1 MVKKETGTPNDD
13 RNDKNYDRVIT
24 LIQYYVQL
32 FWLVFGAFLLSETVL
47 LGGIAS
53 VAKDGHDEW
62 VFAGAL
68 FGFILCIP
76 WWTSFQY
83 NHAFYQLR
91 INEAKTFEPA
101 AGRFFLNGQD
111 LFDGKVVLKV
121 SIPKYAIKLRPK
133 KSVSF
138 LIIMFALAFL
148 SIAIV
153 KNPWCTFNSLQGT
166 SPQTKQVPILKMN
179 EPTDSATSK
188 K

>member
-1 MVKKETGTPNDD
+1 MAKQETGTPADD

-24 LIQYYVQL
+24 LIQYHVQL

-53 VAKDGHDEW
+53 IAKDGSDVW

-83 NHAFYQLR
+83 NHAFYRLR
-91 INEAKTFEPA
+91 INEAKRFEPA
-101 AGRFFLNGQD
+101 AGSFFLNGQA
-111 LFDGKVVLKV
+111 LFDGEEVLKV

-133 KSVSF
+133 RSVLF
-138 LIIMFALAFL
+138 LIIIFALAFL
-148 SIAIV
+148 IIAIV
-153 KNPWCTFNSLQGT
+153 KNPLYKF
-166 SPQTKQVPILKMN
+166 
-179 EPTDSATSK
+179 
-188 K
+188 